1 MPCAPALW
9 NGFWAIWVLSPLE
22 ALRKHPSFI
31 PICAQLWSGMM
42 DQAATSQIN
51 VLPSLKK
58 GFGAS
63 CRCVMHHAGP
73 IGCSAHSWFSQQ
85 VLSRVL
91 IARKLQ
97 LGSLQ
102 VVVVWSSP
110 YGWESW
116 WCAIYPFGRDLALVS
131 MFFLFGIRD
140 CRLQWFLVNL
150 FVLSLEWNHPS
161 VGIAACYLPIEGME
175 AHVCMLWPFGVNT
188 LKMCMH
194 INVAQ
199 IHHAVFPSC

>member
-1 MPCAPALW
+1 
-9 NGFWAIWVLSPLE
+9 
-22 ALRKHPSFI
+22 
-31 PICAQLWSGMM
+31 M
-42 DQAATSQIN
+42 DQTATSQIS

-73 IGCSAHSWFSQQ
+73 IGCSACSWFSQQ

-110 YGWESW
+110 YGWES
-116 WCAIYPFGRDLALVS
+116 
-131 MFFLFGIRD
+131 
-140 CRLQWFLVNL
+140 
-150 FVLSLEWNHPS
+150 
-161 VGIAACYLPIEGME
+161 
-175 AHVCMLWPFGVNT
+175 
-188 LKMCMH
+188 
-194 INVAQ
+194 
-199 IHHAVFPSC
+199 